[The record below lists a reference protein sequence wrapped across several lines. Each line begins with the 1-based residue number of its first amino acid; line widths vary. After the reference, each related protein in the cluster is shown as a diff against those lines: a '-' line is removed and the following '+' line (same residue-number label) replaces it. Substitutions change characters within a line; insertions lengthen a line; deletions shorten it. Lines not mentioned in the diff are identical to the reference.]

1 MLKKIILSVCLLLAG
16 TVLWSQANKYHYL
29 GWFNYKESPEK
40 NLKNWIGTLD
50 LKSGEYNLGVDIDDM
65 SDAEVIKRFFQP
77 EENIKKISGLDI
89 YYGNGR
95 YQIQEINDVSYINF
109 NDGHKL
115 PFLNKAAILYND
127 DLCYLFNENGFL
139 FENQEEL
146 KVSSW
151 SPVKAV
157 STSSFLRE
165 KNTVYD
171 GSSLLTFQKI
181 IPWVEG
187 VSDYG
192 IGEWI
197 EFEFYYTEDISG
209 FIISNG
215 FVSYEKPYLFR
226 QNSRIKEVSIET
238 DQGTVSQNIIL
249 EDKTQLQK
257 LIFDKPV
264 TTKRLRLIIKSVYP
278 GEKWKDTCLSRIVFI
293 RDRK

>member
-1 MLKKIILSVCLLLAG
+1 MLKKIISLVCLLLAG
-16 TVLWSQANKYHYL
+16 TLIWSQANKYQYD
-29 GWFNYKESPEK
+29 GWYHCIDTKKDVSLSCPC
-40 NLKNWIGTLD
+40 TLD
-50 LKSGEYNLGVDIDDM
+50 FLPNSYSLDMCVSGIETED
-65 SDAEVIKRFFQP
+65 
-77 EENIKKISGLDI
+77 IKKFFGFEKKIVNEYGLQSF
-89 YYGNGR
+89 YEKGQ
-95 YQIQEINDVSYINF
+95 YQIKEDNDVSFIIF
-109 NDGHKL
+109 NEEHNQPVIK
-115 PFLNKAAILYND
+115 KAAILYND

-171 GSSLLTFQKI
+171 GSSLLNFQKI

-187 VSDYG
+187 ASDYG

-257 LIFDKPV
+257 VIFDKPV